1 VLKPAEEYPKKQI
14 ERINGIMQ
22 EIARRSAASA
32 ALKESTTQTGTVQQQ
47 TERMITDE
55 TEALYASLLTTADQ
69 AFTGKEYNVSRAWYY
84 KALELKPAEPYPAD
98 QISKIA
104 TILANMQLSQA
115 EREFQQFIDK
125 GDEAFR
131 SGEPAVAR
139 SWYNHALGIRDDQY
153 ARSQLTEIQI
163 KINERLQGGTNKT
176 YEAYLEQGDKAFGQ
190 KQYSVARVWYQRALQ
205 IRHGDETSLQKLEA
219 VKNALAGKT
228 E

>member
-1 VLKPAEEYPKKQI
+1 
-14 ERINGIMQ
+14 
-22 EIARRSAASA
+22 
-32 ALKESTTQTGTVQQQ
+32 
-47 TERMITDE
+47 
-55 TEALYASLLTTADQ
+55 LYATLLTTADQ
-69 AFTGKEYNVSRAWYY
+69 AFAGKEFNVSRAWYY
-84 KALELKPAEPYPAD
+84 KALELKPAESYPTD
-98 QISKIA
+98 QISKIG

-131 SGEPAVAR
+131 SGELAVAR
-139 SWYNHALGIRDDQY
+139 SWYNHALGIRGDDQY

-205 IRHGDETSLQKLEA
+205 IKHRDETSLQKLEA
-219 VKNALAGKT
+219 VRKAFAGET